1 MRDMQQLWEVK
12 VRLAD
17 GQELDR
23 EFSTGILAE
32 MFVKDIRDC
41 KQNML
46 RFNDSEKPPYIYIN
60 PKQVTSIKLERI
72 I

>member
-23 EFSTGILAE
+23 EFSTDILAK

-41 KQNML
+41 KQNVL
-46 RFNDSEKPPYIYIN
+46 KFNDSEKPPYIYIN